1 MSSQVELWERHPDI
15 EEIEVSSFGRV
26 RSVKGHYYKIHPNDH
41 GYLQVHLRINGK
53 SFQKSVHRLV
63 AQAFIQNTNNLPQV
77 NHKDSNPTNNNVDNL
92 EWCTASYNSQY
103 REKYGISTTES
114 LGHPV
119 FAINLKTHE
128 VSQFRSQHEASR
140 TLRFS
145 QGNINGVI
153 IGKTK
158 QSHGYWFVNNDGHA
172 VDIVKSKLHDIG
184 KTGLKI

>member
-1 MSSQVELWERHPDI
+1 MENKTEIWKVHPDI
-15 EEIEVSSFGRV
+15 DKIEVSSFGRV
-26 RSVKGHYYKIHPNDH
+26 RSVKGHYYKIHPSDH

-63 AQAFIQNTNNLPQV
+63 AQAFISNPNNLPQV
-77 NHKDSNPTNNNVDNL
+77 NHKDCDRTNNNVSNL
-92 EWCTASYNSQY
+92 EWCNVSYNRQY
-103 REKYGISTTES
+103 REKYGISATES
-114 LGHPV
+114 LGHPI

-128 VSQFRSQHEASR
+128 VSQFRSQAEASR

-158 QSHGYWFVNNDGHA
+158 QSHGFWFVNADDKA
-172 VDIVKSKLHDIG
+172 VDIVKQKLHDIG
-184 KTGLKI
+184 GIGLKI